1 MYDVYYRGKMIACV
15 TEEALPELQKGFLC
29 FVDDR
34 SKTVV
39 LL

>member
-1 MYDVYYRGKMIACV
+1 MYDVYCRGKMIACV
-15 TEEALPELQKGFLC
+15 TEEAIPEIQAGLVC

-34 SKTVV
+34 SRTVV